1 MSMNKRIYLVKL
13 TAGDCTPLDFVHG
26 YHTDSVPFDR
36 VLSCRELTRQE
47 AFEMIHPEHVKQRTP
62 PLQRPS
68 PSKQAR
74 RR

>member
-1 MSMNKRIYLVKL
+1 MNKRIYLVKL

-47 AFEMIHPEHVKQRTP
+47 AFEMVHPEYAKG
-62 PLQRPS
+62 
-68 PSKQAR
+68 
-74 RR
+74 